1 MAKASFTS
9 ARREADRV
17 VVAGVRQRTMIDP
30 SPQLLYTHTSAPVR
44 KVAVSER
51 RSP

>member
-9 ARREADRV
+9 ARKEADRV
-17 VVAGVRQRTMIDP
+17 AVAGVRQRTMIDP
-30 SPQLLYTHTSAPVR
+30 SPQLPTPTSAPVR